1 VIFQIWSKLS
11 LKVVEAD
18 SAMLAGDISRGLV
31 DIALLVGI
39 VPDDKVFHYQIIRE
53 PMLLVVPAASDLAGR
68 KSIAFRDLREL
79 SLILPSTRAGIR
91 TQLEKMSLG
100 AGTELI
106 VAFEIDSTEL
116 TKDAVR
122 NGLGYGILP
131 PVALMAD
138 APGNALVGIPIV
150 EPDVAQVTNWAVRSR
165 WQVPRSTYG
174 MVEMAVFEEWQAAVS
189 DGDWP
194 ADWLFD
200 VTQRGMAPP
209 RQSPLGSR

>member
-1 VIFQIWSKLS
+1 
-11 LKVVEAD
+11 VEAD

-53 PMLLVVPAASDLAGR
+53 PMLLVVPAASDLARR
-68 KSIAFRDLREL
+68 KNIAFRELRDV

-91 TQLEKMSLG
+91 IQLEKMSLG

-116 TKDAVR
+116 TKDAIR
-122 NGLGYGILP
+122 DGLGYGILP
-131 PVALMAD
+131 SVALKAD
-138 APGNALVGIPIV
+138 APGHALVGIPII
-150 EPDVAQVTNWAVRSR
+150 EPEVVQITNWAVRPR
-165 WQVPRSTYG
+165 WPVPRSTYG
-174 MVEMAVFEEWQAAVS
+174 MVEKAVFEEWQAAIA

-194 ADWLFD
+194 AEWLFD
-200 VTQRGMAPP
+200 MTQLGRAL
-209 RQSPLGSR
+209 PL